1 MGDQVKIPRSFADH
15 IGVADTLPSIR
26 RHYLNLYTGGLTTGV
41 LWPGVNAAGMHATT
55 ITPSNGL
62 PLFQRN
68 FTVERGF
75 FATYTATT
83 TSGTT
88 VHQIDI
94 MGGGTT
100 ILRVGGRLWSE
111 TTALGAMIMSTT
123 PLNANVSA
131 ATPIRIVCTRKI
143 NVCNRATVFM
153 VGREALD

>member
-26 RHYLNLYTGGLTTGV
+26 RHYMNLYTGGLTTGL

-55 ITPSNGL
+55 IMPANGL

-68 FTVERGF
+68 FTVERGLI
-75 FATYTATT
+75 ATWGNT
-83 TSGTT
+83 TSSATT
-88 VHQIDI
+88 VHHVDI

-100 ILRVGGRLWSE
+100 ICRLPGRLWNN
-111 TTALGAMIMSTT
+111 TTTMHAVVASTT
-123 PLNANVSA
+123 PMNPNVA
-131 ATPIRIVCTRKI
+131 ATTPIRIVCVRKGPF
-143 NVCNRATVFM
+143 CNRATIFM